1 MPTETFFRLNESK
14 QERIINA
21 IKDEI
26 TRSSYEDFSIGNV
39 VKQSGISRGSFY
51 QYFHNKDDIYRYL
64 LEEYR
69 TDIQQYA
76 RKSISDNGGD
86 FFNMI
91 EMTFRFTARMLCY
104 RDSKSFRY
112 HLFCNRP
119 MLKLITMQGDYI
131 GEEEKIFDIQ
141 NLREDIN
148 FDLLSFEDETDLERL
163 FNICIITA
171 LRDLAGIFISDDKEQ
186 HVLENF
192 LPKLELLR
200 RAYHAPQQ

>member
-1 MPTETFFRLNESK
+1 MPTETFFRLNQPK
-14 QERIINA
+14 QERIMNA
-21 IKDEI
+21 VKDEI

-39 VKQSGISRGSFY
+39 VKESGISRGSFY
-51 QYFHNKDDIYRYL
+51 QYFHSKDDIYRYL

-86 FFNMI
+86 FF
-91 EMTFRFTARMLCY
+91 EMLESTFRFTARMLCY

-119 MLKLITMQGDYI
+119 MLKLITLQGDCFSDDD
-131 GEEEKIFDIQ
+131 KLFNLQ
-141 NLREDIN
+141 NIRAEIN
-148 FDLLSFEDETDLERL
+148 IDLLKFHDEDDLEKL
-163 FNICIITA
+163 FNICVLTA
-171 LRDLAGIFISDDKEQ
+171 LRDLAGIFIFDDKEQ
-186 HVLENF
+186 YVIENF

-200 RAYHAPQQ
+200 RAYCVV